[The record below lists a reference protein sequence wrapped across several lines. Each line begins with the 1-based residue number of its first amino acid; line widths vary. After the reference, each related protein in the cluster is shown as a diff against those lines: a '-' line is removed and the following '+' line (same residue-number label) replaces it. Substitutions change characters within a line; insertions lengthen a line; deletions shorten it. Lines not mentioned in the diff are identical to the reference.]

1 MTLTETHCTD
11 PARILDVIDHGVQA
25 IQQEGGEPRYIVV
38 GKEVYPQLCEAISA
52 RFNRGEGNFET
63 YQWLPIILDPA
74 RTDEILVLPS
84 PQVLKDGVRVEVLDL
99 G

>member
-1 MTLTETHCTD
+1 MTLTETHCPHAD
-11 PARILDVIDHGVQA
+11 QRILDIIDEGVRA
-25 IQQEGGEPRYIVV
+25 IQQEGAEPRYIIV
-38 GKEVYPQLCEAISA
+38 GKNVYPRLCEAIST

-63 YQWLPIILDPA
+63 YQWLPIILDPG

-84 PQVLKDGVRVEVLDL
+84 PQALKDGVRLEVV